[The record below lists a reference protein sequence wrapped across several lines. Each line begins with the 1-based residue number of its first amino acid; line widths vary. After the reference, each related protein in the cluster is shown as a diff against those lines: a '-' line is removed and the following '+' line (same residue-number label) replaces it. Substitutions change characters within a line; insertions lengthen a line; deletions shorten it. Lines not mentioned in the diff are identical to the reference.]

1 MTAKQAVAAE
11 HVVTHDPNVVTHADL
26 LAHAGSNYA
35 KPKRIHLGSLDVLD
49 YSNIGELI
57 VALQDFRDAHV
68 VGDTCMVESDFCHGD
83 ESRSTFDAYRLETP
97 NETQHR
103 IQHYRD
109 VIIQRREANV
119 PHRRLLYEQLKK
131 EFG

>member
-1 MTAKQAVAAE
+1 MT
-11 HVVTHDPNVVTHADL
+11 DDLSIVTHADL
-26 LAHAGSNYA
+26 LAHAGSNYT